1 MPLCLVRM
9 FWRSGDHWPET
20 IQEDIAS
27 RAAQAQFAYEKSGW
41 LSRQH
46 GVHHVLKEAK
56 DSRRE
61 GRPREMNVF
70 IVSTVAMVS
79 TGVYVCQHSSDD
91 PF

>member
-1 MPLCLVRM
+1 M

-27 RAAQAQFAYEKSGW
+27 QAARAQFAYEQRGW

-46 GVHHVLKEAK
+46 GVHDVPKEAK
-56 DSRRE
+56 DSMWE

-70 IVSTVAMVS
+70 IVSTVAAVS
-79 TGVYVCQHSSDD
+79 TGVYMCQHSSDY